1 MSRLFPLFPGK
12 SEDVGMQCEF
22 GKIAGP
28 AVTILHIA
36 QKSSDHVFGGGGFLP
51 SGLEFSSADLLI
63 TGKFPFQERW
73 PAMASYGQLWP
84 ASITASRTASSRSS
98 GTSSVSGS
106 TQTSSPC
113 SGKKIYYDWMFPPG
127 TDWQLT
133 ATTLP
138 PSLHEMVGA
147 RERTEMTEK
156 KELIRSYN
164 TAS

>member
-1 MSRLFPLFPGK
+1 MKGEPETGKGAGKASIAMSRLFPLFPGK

-73 PAMASYGQLWP
+73 PAMASYGQLVSQHLGQHP
-84 ASITASRTASSRSS
+84 AGPLVPLLSL
-98 GTSSVSGS
+98 GVH
-106 TQTSSPC
+106 
-113 SGKKIYYDWMFPPG
+113 K
-127 TDWQLT
+127 
-133 ATTLP
+133 LP
-138 PSLHEMVGA
+138 HPAV
-147 RERTEMTEK
+147 EK
-156 KELIRSYN
+156 KSTMIGCSHQVLIGSLQLPLFRPVCMRWLGPEKGLR
-164 TAS
+164 